1 MDLVGSDRAPA
12 NLSLVAGTGALLAMV
27 GNPLF
32 GQLSDRTTSRFGR
45 RRPWLVVGLLGGSR
59 GTLVVAL
66 APNVAVVVAGW
77 CIAQLFFN
85 AMLAALVALLPDQV
99 PSAQRGV
106 VSGVLG
112 VCLPVAAVS
121 GTYLVKVFT
130 GSLSPCSWRP
140 ASSPAWSCCSS
151 SPGWTTRTN
160 RASSGSRGP
169 WADFARTFY
178 VSPARH
184 ADFAWAFVSR
194 FLFVTAYALL
204 TTYQVFFLIDRV
216 GTSDDD
222 VPQRVFLATLVQS
235 VLVIAAS
242 LVGGRLSDRT
252 GRRKAV
258 RPGGGGRVR
267 RRRCS
272 SSRW

>member
-1 MDLVGSDRAPA
+1 M
-12 NLSLVAGTGALLAMV
+12 
-27 GNPLF
+27 
-32 GQLSDRTTSRFGR
+32 
-45 RRPWLVVGLLGGSR
+45 
-59 GTLVVAL
+59 
-66 APNVAVVVAGW
+66 AGW

-130 GSLSPCSWRP
+130 GSLVAMFMAPCVVAGVVLLLFVARLDDP
-140 ASSPAWSCCSS
+140 HSSARSEREPWSL
-151 SPGWTTRTN
+151 
-160 RASSGSRGP
+160 
-169 WADFARTFY
+169 ADFARTFY

-194 FLFVTAYALL
+194 FLFVTAYAFL
-204 TTYQVFFLIDRV
+204 TTYQAFFLLDRV
-216 GTSDDD
+216 GTSRRRRAAAG
-222 VPQRVFLATLVQS
+222 VPGDPRAVGVGHRLV
-235 VLVIAAS
+235 A
-242 LVGGRLSDRT
+242 GRRQAVRPDRT
-252 GRRKAV
+252 PQAV

-267 RRRCS
+267 HGDVRPGRGQQLS
-272 SSRW
+272 TGSWSRW